1 MQDMKERFGAMPTG
15 SQIIVID
22 GVNYTVVSHYTGKKD
37 VDRVIREIAEKQA
50 LADMSDPVKKKKKSR
65 HKIAGLT
72 VNRLQL
78 DLSCALWYHRSTYRS
93 GCFDVTER
101 S

>member
-1 MQDMKERFGAMPTG
+1 MRFIGKRKETMQDMKERFGTMPTG

-50 LADMSDPVKKKKKSR
+50 LTDMSDPVKKEE
-65 HKIAGLT
+65 KISA
-72 VNRLQL
+72 
-78 DLSCALWYHRSTYRS
+78 
-93 GCFDVTER
+93 
-101 S
+101 